1 VEQIDTQL
9 QDLIG
14 KGKTQGYLTYDEVNS
29 YLPDEDVSPE
39 KLDELKN
46 WGEPPLSK
54 EGIKTYLSYRH
65 QRPEA
70 AITTYEE
77 GQIRKLIHGLTDPS
91 KIQDPVE
98 KEEHRDPLEVF
109 GAKRF
114 HWTNA
119 QSYLAVML
127 LLTFAF
133 VLFFLVFVIS
143 R

>member
-1 VEQIDTQL
+1 MEERGMPTAKSKSWEELDPQTRRELDEQ
-9 QDLIG
+9 
-14 KGKTQGYLTYDEVNS
+14 Y
-29 YLPDEDVSPE
+29 
-39 KLDELKN
+39 LDELKN
-46 WGEPPLSK
+46 WGEPPLSE

-65 QRPEA
+65 QRPQA

-91 KIQDPVE
+91 KSQDPVE
-98 KEEHRDPLEVF
+98 QEEHLDPLEVF

-127 LLTFAF
+127 LLTFVF